1 MNIRTIKIFIIALIS
16 LFLMIEGIYLF
27 VFSGVVNSFLKSDRV
42 KNIVDQE
49 TGLVLSYKSA
59 QVKTY
64 PNFSIR
70 LLVDDVAL
78 KTSDTK
84 TVFSAKNFDTTVLTI
99 PLLFK
104 KISVLGL
111 KTENLMLILSRNS
124 DGNIYI
130 GNYLVNIPKIESESF
145 DFNLNGIKI
154 RDAVLVLQDKVTG
167 KVLNSKV
174 NSADFYYKKNKIV
187 GLILSADFFVNE
199 KKKSDIFVNFSSK
212 LPLQKG
218 LADSLSVCEGRID
231 NLDLSDFDVYIS
243 PFFEDK
249 LVSASGILNA
259 DFKKDKN
266 LILNSKLEKFRLDM
280 KNPLDSIKSDEPITI
295 NSALDF
301 HKNNLLVKSL
311 CVESSRW
318 KILVDGS
325 IKNYM
330 SNKLADI
337 KPDLN
342 VIVSD
347 ADIHSLYWLMPSIP
361 GDPRDVMQKF
371 KKYGAWGKA
380 NGNIQVK
387 GNAYLPEIYG
397 NLEASDVYIVKDN
410 PLVPHCKIFAKFLK
424 DNVKIKTRV
433 FAGYGEYVDV
443 DGIAEMKINGKGDF
457 HVSSSKNVDLNT
469 AEYMLVPVHEV
480 VGFDLGPVP
489 YMRIK
494 GKGNIDI
501 RTKGTVLDGE
511 VVGRFNFRNTE
522 ASLNGLNTT
531 INNADGSLVFDKKN
545 MHFYTNHAYIKKSPL
560 KIDGLASLD
569 GNIDFDITSKEI
581 NLKDLLNI
589 LNTSPMLVSQ
599 KKLAEPIKYAD
610 GQVETSIKLKGVVKD
625 FGEIIKNNTLDI
637 SGRLVLK
644 DVKAYL
650 SYLPLPVE
658 HLKGPISFDNDGW
671 QIDLNGILAGSK
683 LLVKGSA
690 DTKNINVSI
699 NSAGIDTDELI
710 ALFAANNTKFAF
722 LKKLPKTNAKVY
734 FDAKY
739 KASGDIK
746 KIGINTNKLIASGY
760 FKPIVKSNV
769 NTQEP
774 FGILK
779 GSFKLSNGK
788 LLINDFGAK
797 LYDSNVV
804 ASAKV
809 DKVFSS
815 KPLINGIL
823 NVSAFDISCFDSLRN
838 LGFLPNE
845 IRKLLNAYENYK
857 GIADIHVVCKN
868 NILDGFINLKDIK
881 FNHSYF
887 KTPISVDSG
896 RILLDGHKISMKSI
910 VAQVDGIPVFLTF
923 SAWDF
928 DKTMRFSGYITTK
941 ITDNLVNKYINSFF
955 TYPIKPRG
963 DISLMADVF
972 GNLNN
977 FRVNS
982 TIKFAQGADIYYMGA
997 NLGDETD
1004 KREVKA
1010 DIIVNQNTYNIK
1022 KLDYVRY
1029 MTSQNDRTYPLTVL
1043 NMHGIISKNKNNV
1056 YLHNVNVT
1064 TLNNA
1069 NAKIF
1074 NVIFKKSVLKSG
1086 MFNCKLTLNGNISN
1100 PKIRGTMQLGNIEMP
1115 LYDTL
1120 LKNVALVFNDKNIQ
1134 IDTSGYT
1141 FNSDFSMKAK
1151 LKNQLNPPF
1160 VIEDLVLSSERL
1172 NLDKFI
1178 DSLTRIPTPDTTIK
1192 MTGVSGNS
1200 KNIIPVNVSDF
1211 QIRKGKMT
1219 VKNIIIRDL
1228 PANNFV
1234 ADFALGRDMVLKLD
1248 KLWFDVTTGKM
1259 TGAAS
1264 YNFAN
1269 GRIKATVSALN
1280 VDANKVAT
1288 SLFNVKDQI
1297 FGKANGSIVV
1307 STRGNSEDE
1316 RIRNMFGYVYFEI
1329 ADGKMPKLGSV
1340 EYLLKAGNF
1349 IKSGITGASLSNF
1362 IDLIAPIK
1370 TGYFDSIK
1378 GNFALKNGIAQNIEV
1393 YSKGDNLNI
1402 YISGEFDI
1410 LQQYADLRVYGRLT
1424 KKATNILGKVGNLSF
1439 NSLLNAIP
1447 GFKLDNKDKTKLI
1460 QDLNKIP
1467 GVELSDQQYRI
1478 FTVKIDGKLSDEK
1491 FVKNFRWIE

>member
-1 MNIRTIKIFIIALIS
+1 MNIRTIKISIIALIS

-64 PNFSIR
+64 PNFSVR
-70 LLVDDVAL
+70 LLVDEIAL

-111 KTENLMLILSRNS
+111 KTENLRLILSRNS
-124 DGNIYI
+124 DGKIYV
-130 GNYLVNIPKIESESF
+130 GNYLVNIPKIENESF

-167 KVLNSKV
+167 KVLNSKI
-174 NSADFYYKKNKIV
+174 NSAHFYYKKNKIV

-218 LADSLSVCEGRID
+218 LADSLSVCEGKID

-301 HKNNLLVKSL
+301 HKNNLLVNSL
-311 CVESSRW
+311 SIESLHW
-318 KILVDGS
+318 KILVDGL

-330 SNKLADI
+330 SNKPADI

-342 VIVSD
+342 VTVSD

-387 GNAYLPEIYG
+387 GNASLPEIFG
-397 NLEASDVYIVKDN
+397 ELEASDVYIVKDN

-443 DGIAEMKINGKGDF
+443 DGITEMKINGKGDF

-489 YMRIK
+489 YMKIK

-545 MHFYTNHAYIKKSPL
+545 MHFYTNHAYIKKSPV

-581 NLKDLLNI
+581 NLKDLLDI
-589 LNTSPMLVSQ
+589 LNTSPMLISQ
-599 KKLAEPIKYAD
+599 KKLAEPIKSAEGKVD
-610 GQVETSIKLKGVVKD
+610 TSIKLKGVVKD

-637 SGRLVLK
+637 SGKLILN
-644 DVKAYL
+644 DVKAALKYV
-650 SYLPLPVE
+650 SVPVE
-658 HLKGPISFDNDGW
+658 HLKGPIAFDNNGW
-671 QIDLNGILAGSK
+671 NVDMNGILAGAKLFIKGYADSK
-683 LLVKGSA
+683 SV
-690 DTKNINVSI
+690 DVTV
-699 NSAGIDTDELI
+699 NSAGVKTDELI
-710 ALFAANNTKFAF
+710 KIIAANERKLAF
-722 LKKLPKTNAKVY
+722 LNKIPYTNSKIFFNAR
-734 FDAKY
+734 Y
-739 KASGDIK
+739 KALGDIK
-746 KIGINTNKLIASGY
+746 KLGINPSKLFAEGY
-760 FKPIVKSNV
+760 FKPALNEDK
-769 NTQEP
+769 EP
-774 FGILK
+774 FGIQK
-779 GSFKLSNGK
+779 GSFKLQGGKLLLNSFNINFYGSVISADGKIDRFFSDKPIINGK
-788 LLINDFGAK
+788 LNIADL
-797 LYDSNVV
+797 
-804 ASAKV
+804 
-809 DKVFSS
+809 
-815 KPLINGIL
+815 
-823 NVSAFDISCFDSLRN
+823 DISCLDSIRELSV
-838 LGFLPNE
+838 LPME
-845 IRKLLNAYENYK
+845 VRKLLNAYENYR
-857 GIADIHVVCKN
+857 GNADIHITCKN
-868 NILDGFINLKDIK
+868 NILDGFIDLNDIK

-887 KTPISVDSG
+887 KTPIAVDSG
-896 RILLDGHKISMKSI
+896 KILLDGSKLTMKSI
-910 VAQVDGIPVFLTF
+910 IAQVDGIPVFLTF

-928 DKTMRFSGYITTK
+928 DKTMKFSGYLTTK
-941 ITDNLVNKYINSFF
+941 LTELLVNKYINAFLL
-955 TYPIKPRG
+955 YPVKLKG
-963 DISLMADVF
+963 DISLMASIS
-972 GNLNN
+972 GNLND
-977 FRVNS
+977 FRIDS
-982 TIKFAQGADIYYMGA
+982 TTRLSSGADIYYMGA

-1029 MTSQNDRTYPLTVL
+1029 MTSQNDRTYPLTIL
-1043 NMHGIISKNKNNV
+1043 NMHGVVSKNKNNV
-1056 YLHNVNVT
+1056 YLRNVNVT

-1086 MFNCKLTLNGNISN
+1086 MFNCNLNLNGNISN
-1100 PKIRGTMQLGNIEMP
+1100 PKIRGTMQLGNVEMP

-1120 LKNVALVFNDKNIQ
+1120 LKNVALVFNDKSIH

-1151 LKNQLNPPF
+1151 LKNQLKPPF

-1211 QIRKGKMT
+1211 QIKKGKMT

-1234 ADFALGRDMVLKLD
+1234 ADFSLGRDMVLKLD

-1316 RIRNMFGYVYFEI
+1316 RIKNMFGYVYFEI

-1402 YISGEFDI
+1402 YMNGEFDI

-1424 KKATNILGKVGNLSF
+1424 KKATSILGKVGNLSF